1 MKKII
6 NGKKYD
12 TETARC
18 VGSWENMEDCWN
30 FDWHCEKLFLKT
42 TGEFFIYTNGGR
54 MDKPIIEPV
63 LKNEA
68 KAWAETYLP
77 YDEYVATFG
86 EVEE

>member
-18 VGSWENMEDCWN
+18 VGSWENMEDCRN
-30 FDWHCEKLFLKT
+30 FDWYCEKLFLKT
-42 TGEFFIYTNGGR
+42 TGEFFLYANGGR
-54 MDKPIIEPV
+54 MDKAIIEPV
-63 LKNEA
+63 LENEA
-68 KAWAETYLP
+68 KAWAEKHLNG
-77 YDEYVATFG
+77 DEYESIFG